1 MWHVWET
8 GAVHTGFMVG
18 RPEGKRRHGRPRRS
32 WEDSIK
38 TDLQEVGWGVMD
50 SNDLAQGQVAGLL

>member
-1 MWHVWET
+1 M
-8 GAVHTGFMVG
+8 HTGFMVG